1 MSNKKSDIR
10 LIQMNN
16 YVRPKL
22 DENKSKDWVLNG
34 RKNEFYQYIIDRNN
48 GSPTNS
54 AINNSYI
61 NLIYGKGLYLKS
73 GSANDWLAFM
83 TAFRPKEIRKIVSDF
98 QIFGEA
104 SFQKVKAKGRN
115 ELPYFYHLPKERV
128 VPQIANEYE
137 EIEGYWYSKNWEE
150 YTLAE
155 NKPEYFPAFG
165 TSNEETEIYCIKPY
179 RAGKEYFADPDY
191 LAGLPYAEM
200 EEEISNYYVSHIK
213 NGLSFGYIINI
224 PDGNSL
230 SPEEK
235 DELERKIKSKLT
247 GSSNAG
253 KFVLSFN
260 GRDAEITVTPLQVN
274 DAHKQWQYLT
284 EEARQQLLTSHLCT
298 SSSLVG
304 VNTTSGFS
312 STADEM
318 DMAES
323 QLMKRVISPKQNY
336 IIEALEEIAMFIG
349 LNLELGF
356 KPLTETQN
364 TIKTEMNTHVCCSD
378 EKKNDVVINAD
389 SLIALGEEISDNWE
403 LLDERV
409 CEEVTLK
416 ESDLNTVFEFAQTP
430 KTTNKKDV
438 QDTSLFKIRYRYK
451 GNPNGEREFC
461 NKVIQANKV
470 YRSEDLNAN
479 YNYNEDFAP
488 SGKSSYNIFL
498 YKGGVNCKHFWQREI
513 YLKKGNDKIS
523 VNKAR
528 KMILELEPSERK
540 DAMWE
545 QNDKKVAQVA
555 EKKNNYWSLKP
566 NYRA

>member
-1 MSNKKSDIR
+1 MSNTSDIR

-34 RKNEFYQYIIDRNN
+34 KNNEFYQYIIDRNN

-61 NLIYGKGLYLKS
+61 NLMYGKGLYKKS
-73 GSANDWLAFM
+73 GSANDWIAFM
-83 TAFRPKEIRKIVSDF
+83 TMIRPKEIQKIIADF

-104 SFQKVKAKGRN
+104 SLQKIKAKGKN
-115 ELPYFYHLPKERV
+115 ELPTLAHLPKERV

-137 EIEGYWYSKNWEE
+137 EIEGYWYSKDWAKYHE
-150 YTLAE
+150 TK
-155 NKPEYFPAFG
+155 NKPEYFKAFG
-165 TSNEETEIYCIKPY
+165 TSNDATEIYVIKPY
-179 RAGKEYFADPDY
+179 KAGKEYFADPDY

-200 EEEISNYYVSHIK
+200 EEEISNYYISHIK

-224 PDGNSL
+224 PNGNSL
-230 SPEEK
+230 TPEEK
-235 DELERKIKSKLT
+235 DEFEKKIKQKLV
-247 GSSNAG
+247 GSANAG

-260 GRDAEITVTPLQVN
+260 GVDAEITVTPLQVN

-284 EEARQQLLTSHLCT
+284 QEARQQLLTSHLCT

-323 QLMKRVISPKQNY
+323 QLIKRVIAPKQNY
-336 IIEALEEIAMFIG
+336 IIDALEEIARHYD

-356 KPLTETQN
+356 KPLTEQAQ
-364 TIKTEMNTHVCCSD
+364 TIKTEMSNHVCCSN
-378 EKKNDVVINAD
+378 EKKKSVINAD
-389 SLIALGEEISDNWE
+389 SLIALGEDISEDWEI
-403 LLDERV
+403 LDERV
-409 CEEVTLK
+409 CEEITLK

-438 QDTSLFKIRYRYK
+438 QDTTLFKIRYRYK
-451 GNPNGEREFC
+451 GNANGERDFC

-513 YLKKGNDKIS
+513 YLRKGNDKIS

-540 DAMWE
+540 DAQWV

-555 EKKNNYWSLKP
+555 EKQNNYWSLKP
-566 NYRA
+566 NYRG